1 MNRCMR
7 SCRPLG
13 LFTLA
18 PYLFA
23 GACAVAQVGNQVN
36 VPENEAA
43 IQPAP
48 IDVGDALMMHQR
60 YQAAIESYKRAPQD
74 SPEAWNKMGVAYQ
87 LLRNVNEASRC
98 YHRALKLNPRNGTY
112 LNNIGSVHM
121 EHQEYSQAVKSF
133 RKAVKLAPKNA
144 LFEKNL
150 GTGLL
155 AQKKYEEGWNA
166 YERAVAL
173 DPHIFD
179 HGADSVRVQNP
190 ASIQDRGAMNY
201 YMAKGCVRAGLQ
213 DKAIDY
219 LRMAMNEGFT
229 NPKKI
234 LADPEFAPLHDLP
247 AFRQMMEAQGVY
259 LVSSSSAPVLVH

>member
-1 MNRCMR
+1 MR

-13 LFTLA
+13 LCTLA
-18 PYLFA
+18 LYFFA
-23 GACAVAQVGNQVN
+23 DACVAQIGSRIEVRE
-36 VPENEAA
+36 PEAA
-43 IQPAP
+43 IQPTP
-48 IDVGDALMMHQR
+48 IEVGDALMLHQR
-60 YQAAIESYKRAPQD
+60 YQAAIEAYKRAPQD

-98 YHRALKLNPRNGTY
+98 YHRALKLNPKNGTY
-112 LNNIGSVHM
+112 FNNIGSVHM

-133 RKAVKLAPKNA
+133 HKAVKLAPKNA

-155 AQKKYEEGWNA
+155 SQKKYEDGWKA

-173 DPHIFD
+173 DPHIFER
-179 HGADSVRVQNP
+179 GADSVRVQNP

-201 YMAKGCVRAGLQ
+201 YMAKGCVRAGMHE
-213 DKAIDY
+213 KAIDY
-219 LRMAMNEGFT
+219 LRLALNEGFT

-234 LADPEFAPLHDLP
+234 LADPGFAPLHDLP

-259 LVSSSSAPVLVH
+259 LVSNSGTPVLVH

>member
-1 MNRCMR
+1 MR
-7 SCRPLG
+7 STRPLG
-13 LFTLA
+13 LLTLA
-18 PYLFA
+18 IYLSTE
-23 GACAVAQVGNQVN
+23 ACVAAQVGAHVD
-36 VPENEAA
+36 VHETEPA
-43 IQPAP
+43 IQPSP
-48 IDVGDALMMHQR
+48 IDIGDALMLHQR
-60 YQAAIESYKRAPQD
+60 YQAAIEAYRRAPQD

-98 YHRALKLNPRNGTY
+98 YHHALKLNPKNGTY
-112 LNNIGSVHM
+112 YNNIGSIQM

-133 RKAVKLAPKNA
+133 KKAVKLGPKNA

-155 AQKKYEEGWNA
+155 AQKKYEDGWRA

-190 ASIQDRGAMNY
+190 ASAQDRGAMNY
-201 YMAKGCVRAGLQ
+201 YMAKGCVKAGMNE
-213 DKAIDY
+213 KAINY
-219 LRMAMNEGFT
+219 LRMALNEGFA
-229 NPKKI
+229 NPKKV

-259 LVSSSSAPVLVH
+259 LVSNSSTPMLVR